1 MGLFLEKSRA
11 RHWSIY
17 NQLGY
22 RIMDYSINFPIM
34 QSGDYSWT
42 LEDVD
47 AFVYDTE
54 DWSELILSWGARY
67 HAPFL
72 YQKNRAD
79 IGTFQYLPGEGY
91 DTLFSIVSK
100 GMGLDTNSL

>member
-1 MGLFLEKSRA
+1 MKRIHSEKTLRKHLRDMGLFLEKSRA

-34 QSGDYSWT
+34 LSGDYSWT

-54 DWSELILSWGARY
+54 D
-67 HAPFL
+67 
-72 YQKNRAD
+72 
-79 IGTFQYLPGEGY
+79 
-91 DTLFSIVSK
+91 
-100 GMGLDTNSL
+100 